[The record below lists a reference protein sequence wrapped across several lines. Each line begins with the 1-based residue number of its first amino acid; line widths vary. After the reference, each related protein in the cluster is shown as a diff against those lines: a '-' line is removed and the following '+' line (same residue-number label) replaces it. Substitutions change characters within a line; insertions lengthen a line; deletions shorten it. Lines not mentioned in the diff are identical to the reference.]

1 MSKGLGRGL
10 NSLIPSKV
18 KKVADDTSG
27 EVVVDTVSAEDKN
40 KISQVA
46 PDKIKANPSQPRRN
60 FSEKS
65 LAELSDSIKQ
75 YGIIQPLIV
84 SRVGNDYELIA
95 GERRLRA
102 SKLAGLETVPVI
114 VREADEQEK
123 LELALIENVQRED
136 LNPIE
141 MALAYRKLIDE
152 FNISQEELG
161 RRLGKSRPVITNTLR
176 MLNLPEVIQQAL
188 IENKIFETH
197 GKLIAG
203 LSTEEKQM
211 ELFNKILR
219 EGLTA
224 EDTMEETRRM
234 GGTKHARIKI
244 NYADKDYEFSLREF
258 FGTKAEIKRKSKGR
272 GEIIVYFFSDDELG
286 EIINKVKK

>member
-10 NSLIPSKV
+10 SSLIPPKV
-18 KKVADDTSG
+18 KKVARDTEG
-27 EVVVDTVSAEDKN
+27 EVVVETISSEEKS
-40 KISQVA
+40 KILQVA
-46 PDKIKANPSQPRRN
+46 LDKIRANPSQPRRN
-60 FSEKS
+60 FSEKG
-65 LAELSDSIKQ
+65 LEELSGSIKQ

-84 SRVGNDYELIA
+84 SRVGDSYELIA

-102 SKLAGLETVPVI
+102 AKLAGLETVPII
-114 VREADEQEK
+114 VRQADEQEK

-188 IENKIFETH
+188 IEDKIFEAH

-203 LSTEEKQM
+203 LPTEEKQI
-211 ELFNKILR
+211 ELFNKILGQ
-219 EGLTA
+219 GLTIS
-224 EDTMEETRRM
+224 DTREETQKM

-244 NYADKDYEFSLREF
+244 NYADKDREFSLREF

-286 EIINKVKK
+286 EIIDKVKK